1 MEAIKTIIGC
11 ILIVI
16 GIIIISCADS
26 IGAIGVLV
34 SIAILAFIFFAL
46 KINET
51 FNNYE

>member
-11 ILIVI
+11 ILIVF

-34 SIAILAFIFFAL
+34 SIAVLAFIFFAL